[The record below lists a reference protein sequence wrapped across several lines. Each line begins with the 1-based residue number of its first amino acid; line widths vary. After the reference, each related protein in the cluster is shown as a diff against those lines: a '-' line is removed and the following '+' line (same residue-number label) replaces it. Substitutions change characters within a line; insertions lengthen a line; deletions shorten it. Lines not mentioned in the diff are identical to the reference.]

1 MLIFKQGDI
10 VNATEDI
17 VVNAANGIGWMGG
30 ILGRFFPL
38 SGVAESLHYATKGK
52 IEKEVRRSH
61 RFSRPGEVFFTQGYG
76 IGKIGIIHAVTMQ
89 IPGWWTKEQT
99 VLALL
104 PKIVELAKEKGAKS
118 IALPY
123 LGCGTGHLKRQRV
136 EEIYKE
142 FFMDEKQDMD
152 IVVYYK

>member
-1 MLIFKQGDI
+1 MLIFKQGNI

-30 ILGRFFPL
+30 LLGRFIKL
-38 SGVAESLHYATKGK
+38 SGVAESIHYATKGNV
-52 IEKEVRRSH
+52 EREVRRQH
-61 RFSRPGEVFFTQGYG
+61 RFSRPGDVFFTQGYG

-99 VLALL
+99 VTILL
-104 PKIVELAKEKGAKS
+104 PKIMRLAKEKGAKS

-123 LGCGTGHLKRQRV
+123 LGCGTGHLKQKRV
-136 EEIYKE
+136 NEIYNT
-142 FFMDEKQDMD
+142 FFTNEEQDID
-152 IVVYYK
+152 VVVYYL